1 MVTNCK
7 LLQIR
12 IKGRV
17 FRLGVSA
24 LCMYKVWN
32 AGVKFCDS

>member
-7 LLQIR
+7 LLRIR

-24 LCMYKVWN
+24 LCTCKVWN
-32 AGVKFCDS
+32 AGVRLCDS